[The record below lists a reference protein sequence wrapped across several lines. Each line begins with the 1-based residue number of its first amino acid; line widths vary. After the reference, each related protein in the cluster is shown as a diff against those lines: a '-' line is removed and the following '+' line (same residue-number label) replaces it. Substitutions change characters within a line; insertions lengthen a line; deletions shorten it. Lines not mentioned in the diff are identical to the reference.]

1 MITPNEPLVGMNC
14 LRVPLWSSDQT
25 FENQLEWFN
34 WQHGCGSKSKMF
46 VGVAF
51 CLLELLHL
59 PNHHSSQ
66 FIRSHPISRGTVH
79 PFSRQYSSPFSP
91 GTVPLPANAPA
102 KRPHL
107 FAAQLRKKQS
117 AVTKTFAFSIAP
129 TFCTIGHR
137 GTEGWAAHGADF
149 NHRAYPAMPIVNSV
163 AEENLTISIMSCVPK
178 MQALHFCSSNIS
190 AQTFLWVCSYHF
202 NNS

>member
-1 MITPNEPLVGMNC
+1 MIMPNEPLVGMNC

-79 PFSRQYSSPFSP
+79 PFSRQYSSLFSP

-102 KRPHL
+102 KRPPPICCSLAQEAICCYWNFCPFLLLRL
-107 FAAQLRKKQS
+107 FARLATAARRAEPPTAQTL
-117 AVTKTFAFSIAP
+117 
-129 TFCTIGHR
+129 TIGH
-137 GTEGWAAHGADF
+137 
-149 NHRAYPAMPIVNSV
+149 I
-163 AEENLTISIMSCVPK
+163 LQC
-178 MQALHFCSSNIS
+178 QL
-190 AQTFLWVCSYHF
+190 
-202 NNS
+202 

>member
-1 MITPNEPLVGMNC
+1 MI
-14 LRVPLWSSDQT
+14 
-25 FENQLEWFN
+25 
-34 WQHGCGSKSKMF
+34 

-66 FIRSHPISRGTVH
+66 FIRSHPISPGAVH
-79 PFSRQYSSPFSP
+79 PFSRQYSSLFSS
-91 GTVPLPANAPA
+91 GTVPSFLLVQFPFLQMLQPSA
-102 KRPHL
+102 PHL
-107 FAAQLRKKQS
+107 FAAHLRKKQS
-117 AVTKTFAFSIAP
+117 AVTETFAFSIAP

-137 GTEGWAAHGADF
+137 GTEGSAAHGADF

-163 AEENLTISIMSCVPK
+163 AEENLTISIISCVSQ

-190 AQTFLWVCSYHF
+190 TQTFLGVCSYHF
-202 NNS
+202 NS

>member
-1 MITPNEPLVGMNC
+1 MI
-14 LRVPLWSSDQT
+14 
-25 FENQLEWFN
+25 
-34 WQHGCGSKSKMF
+34 

-66 FIRSHPISRGTVH
+66 FIRSHPIS
-79 PFSRQYSSPFSP
+79 P
-91 GTVPLPANAPA
+91 GTVPSFLYSTVPSFLLVQFPFLQMLQPSA
-102 KRPHL
+102 PHL
-107 FAAQLRKKQS
+107 FAAHLRKKQS
-117 AVTKTFAFSIAP
+117 AVTETFAFSIAP

-137 GTEGWAAHGADF
+137 GTEGSAAHGADF

-163 AEENLTISIMSCVPK
+163 AEENLTISIISCVSQ

-190 AQTFLWVCSYHF
+190 TQTFLGVCSYHF
-202 NNS
+202 NS

>member
-14 LRVPLWSSDQT
+14 LRVPLRSSDHT

-34 WQHGCGSKSKMF
+34 WQHGCGSKIKMF

-51 CLLELLHL
+51 CLLELFHL

-66 FIRSHPISRGTVH
+66 FIRSQFLEAQFT
-79 PFSRQYSSPFSP
+79 PFLDS
-91 GTVPLPANAPA
+91 TVPPFLLAQFPFLQMLQPSA
-102 KRPHL
+102 PHL
-107 FAAQLRKKQS
+107 FAAHLRKKQS
-117 AVTKTFAFSIAP
+117 AVTETFSFSIAP

-137 GTEGWAAHGADF
+137 GTEGWAAHGAENPF
-149 NHRAYPAMPIVNSV
+149 NHRACPAMPIVNSV
-163 AEENLTISIMSCVPK
+163 AEENLTISIMSCVPQ

-190 AQTFLWVCSYHF
+190 AQTFLGVCSFHF
-202 NNS
+202 NS